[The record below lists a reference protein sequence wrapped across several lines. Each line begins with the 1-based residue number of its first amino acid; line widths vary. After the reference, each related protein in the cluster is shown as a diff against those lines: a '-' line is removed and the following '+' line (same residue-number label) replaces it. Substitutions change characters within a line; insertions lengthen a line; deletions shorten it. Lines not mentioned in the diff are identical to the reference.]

1 MLAAA
6 QYIGSALGAAALV
19 LLALMI
25 LYLNAGIL
33 PMIREASAGLTI
45 QYRSVVTG
53 TMIRGGILAAIMA
66 AGCVLCLAGNRRNR
80 KTA

>member
-1 MLAAA
+1 
-6 QYIGSALGAAALV
+6 
-19 LLALMI
+19 MI

-45 QYRSVVTG
+45 QYRSVVSG
-53 TMIRGGILAAIMA
+53 AMIRAGILAAGMA
-66 AGCVLCLAGNRRNR
+66 AGCVLCLAGKRKNG